1 MDDPGEIIDL
11 ERQGS
16 KHLSCTQLRQ
26 RLEEEMDDETTA
38 TANIK
43 RNLDQKVYCSV
54 SSCNQIF
61 AKECSNIRY
70 IIMRKKHES
79 FETQDSFHR
88 FMYLVYTT
96 ILGCIFTVVNFIIA
110 CTNMAPALGYDKSH
124 LNAIIWVLPISMVV
138 SFLYLAYMVF
148 VCLSF
153 NRSTTYPA
161 MTSILTVVLVFQGA
175 STVYSARVRDM
186 FKPIPDSL
194 RDSVKTILRL

>member
-43 RNLDQKVYCSV
+43 RNLDQKCVIDHIFDIQRVYCSV

-88 FMYLVYTT
+88 FMYLVYS
-96 ILGCIFTVVNFIIA
+96 N
-110 CTNMAPALGYDKSH
+110 
-124 LNAIIWVLPISMVV
+124 
-138 SFLYLAYMVF
+138 YM
-148 VCLSF
+148 SG
-153 NRSTTYPA
+153 
-161 MTSILTVVLVFQGA
+161 IQ
-175 STVYSARVRDM
+175 
-186 FKPIPDSL
+186 
-194 RDSVKTILRL
+194 